1 MGIIISAQPFAD
13 LLIRPHTFQ
22 KGKKYLFEC
31 CFDVMRKK
39 RFL

>member
-22 KGKKYLFEC
+22 KANTYLNAA
-31 CFDVMRKK
+31 
-39 RFL
+39 LT

>member
-22 KGKKYLFEC
+22 KAKKYLFEC
-31 CFDVMRKK
+31 YFDAMRKK
-39 RFL
+39 RFP